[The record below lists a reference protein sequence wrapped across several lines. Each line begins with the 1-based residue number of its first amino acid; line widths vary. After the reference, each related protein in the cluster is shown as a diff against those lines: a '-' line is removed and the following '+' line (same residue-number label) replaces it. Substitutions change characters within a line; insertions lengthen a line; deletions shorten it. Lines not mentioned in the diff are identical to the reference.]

1 MQFPKEETERLM
13 VFASSSLIP
22 LEPDFEI
29 LSDPA
34 RSTIVR
40 RPFL

>member
-1 MQFPKEETERLM
+1 MQFPKEDTERLI
-13 VFASSSLIP
+13 VLASSNLIP

-29 LSDPA
+29 LSEPA
-34 RSTIVR
+34 RSTIVK